1 MERLV
6 ALDVGGTN
14 VKYGVFHGETL
25 LSQGQFPL
33 DEQAPAEALLRQ
45 LTDFVQPLAPDILAV
60 SMPGPM
66 DYDRGL
72 CLMRH
77 KFPHLYGISLK
88 DALTR
93 AMPGLRCSFVHDGA
107 AFAMGEMACGA
118 LRGYREALVV
128 TLGTGLGY
136 VRCHEGRLL
145 MLPRLTP
152 AQPMWCMPYRSGTA
166 EDYVSG
172 RAIGRRWAALS
183 GHAATARDAAEA
195 ARSGNESALALL
207 EDVGCMLGELLAL
220 RCAGQAVERI
230 VVGGQV
236 ANALDLLLPGIRRMC
251 SVPVCRA
258 EHPANAALYG
268 ARLYAREDRE
278 AWFTI
283 TEEEASAC

>member
-1 MERLV
+1 MDECV

-14 VKYGVFHGETL
+14 VKYGVFRGEALTA
-25 LSQGQFPL
+25 QGQFPL
-33 DEQAPAEALLRQ
+33 DEQAPAETLLRQ
-45 LTDFVQPLAPDILAV
+45 LTDFVQPLFPDVLAV

-77 KFPHLYGISLK
+77 KFPHLYDISLK

-118 LRGYREALVV
+118 LRRCREAIAV

-145 MLPRLTP
+145 MLPCLPP
-152 AQPMWCMPYRSGTA
+152 AQPLWRTPYRDGKA

-172 RAIGRRWAALS
+172 RAIGRRWTALA

-195 ARSGNESALALL
+195 ARAGDESARMLMA
-207 EDVGCMLGELLAL
+207 DVGCMLGELLAM

-268 ARLYAREDRE
+268 ARLYAREGRE